1 MLGIER
7 PNPSF
12 NQPVQGEGLLFQ
24 YFLACLSSDRRLLA
38 VVVFKC
44 KDLPVCCSA
53 DIPHYKIYLKILK
66 ERDNIQFLTP
76 VSRVPS
82 EAKKETQQVH
92 TGKFY
97 LT

>member
-1 MLGIER
+1 M
-7 PNPSF
+7 
-12 NQPVQGEGLLFQ
+12 
-24 YFLACLSSDRRLLA
+24 
-38 VVVFKC
+38 VVFKC

-97 LT
+97 LTWIPGYHNYSKWWFATASFYLTMGH